1 MCIFTERLAG
11 LDLAGRREGYAGTKF
26 VPLSEIPTWK
36 QQYKEN
42 QKSLLEM
49 VKGKDM
55 SGAMKGLADK
65 VSLFRGDITKLE
77 VIKLEYLYGYLVRK
91 RH

>member
-1 MCIFTERLAG
+1 MCVFTERLAG
-11 LDLAGRREGYAGTKF
+11 LDLEGRRQGYAGTKF
-26 VPLSEIPTWK
+26 VSLSEIPTWK

-42 QKSLLEM
+42 EKSLLEM

-55 SGAMKGLADK
+55 SGATKGLADK

-77 VIKLEYLYGYLVRK
+77 VIKLEYL
-91 RH
+91 